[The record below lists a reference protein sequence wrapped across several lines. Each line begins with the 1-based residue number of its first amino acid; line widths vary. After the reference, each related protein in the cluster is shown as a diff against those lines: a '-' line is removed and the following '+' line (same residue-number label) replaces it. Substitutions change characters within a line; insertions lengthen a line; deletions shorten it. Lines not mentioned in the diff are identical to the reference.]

1 MYKKRTKNHKESVKH
16 MATTT
21 FDKKIILNGQAADN
35 LANASSF
42 DKGSIKGRTEPVV
55 KSTDDLIKWLSHLKK

>member
-1 MYKKRTKNHKESVKH
+1 

-21 FDKKIILNGQAADN
+21 FDKKIILDEQAANN

-42 DKGSIKGRTEPVV
+42 KKSSIVGKTSPVI
-55 KSTDDLIKWLSHLKK
+55 KNTDELIKWLSHLKK

>member
-1 MYKKRTKNHKESVKH
+1 

-21 FDKKIILNGQAADN
+21 FDKKIVLNGQAADN

-42 DKGSIKGRTEPVV
+42 DKGSIKGKTEPVV

>member
-1 MYKKRTKNHKESVKH
+1 MCEKRFERKKRCKKH

-21 FDKKIILNGQAADN
+21 FDKKIILDEQAANN

-42 DKGSIKGRTEPVV
+42 KKSSIVGKTSPVI
-55 KSTDDLIKWLSHLKK
+55 KNTDELIKWLSHLKK

>member
-1 MYKKRTKNHKESVKH
+1 MCKKGAKNNEESVKH

-42 DKGSIKGRTEPVV
+42 YKGSIKGKAESVV
-55 KSTDDLIKWLSHLKK
+55 KSTDDLIRWLSHLKK

>member
-1 MYKKRTKNHKESVKH
+1 

-21 FDKKIILNGQAADN
+21 FDKKIILNGQAAEN

-42 DKGSIKGRTEPVV
+42 DKGSIKGKAEPIV
-55 KSTDDLIKWLSHLKK
+55 KSTDDLIRWLSHLKK

>member
-1 MYKKRTKNHKESVKH
+1 MCNKKVKNNKESVKY
-16 MATTT
+16 MAITT

-42 DKGSIKGRTEPVV
+42 DKGSIKGKTEPVV
-55 KSTDDLIKWLSHLKK
+55 KSTDDLIRWLSHLKK

>member
-1 MYKKRTKNHKESVKH
+1 MCKKRNEKSKRSVKH

-42 DKGSIKGRTEPVV
+42 DKGSIKGKTEPVV
-55 KSTDDLIKWLSHLKK
+55 KSTDDLIRWLSHLKK